1 MRKSFS
7 LSLLLFV
14 TLLLSCSLLSHGK
27 KTVNPYKDTVIEA
40 DKPSDN
46 GKKRSSV
53 SIGDDERKKRRLDI
67 DNLLPPNTIGDKI
80 GNEKKSRIVALEE
93 NQVKDGNDKNK
104 KASKSEGSDKA
115 GDRKSV
121 V

>member
-14 TLLLSCSLLSHGK
+14 TLLLSCSLLSLGK
-27 KTVNPYKDTVIEA
+27 KTVNPYKDTEIEA

-53 SIGDDERKKRRLDI
+53 SIGDDERKRRRSDI
-67 DNLLPPNTIGDKI
+67 DNLLPPNTIREKI
-80 GNEKKSRIVALEE
+80 EKEKKSRIVALEDSQAK
-93 NQVKDGNDKNK
+93 NSNDKNK
-104 KASKSEGSDKA
+104 KEIDFIEI
-115 GDRKSV
+115 V
-121 V
+121 